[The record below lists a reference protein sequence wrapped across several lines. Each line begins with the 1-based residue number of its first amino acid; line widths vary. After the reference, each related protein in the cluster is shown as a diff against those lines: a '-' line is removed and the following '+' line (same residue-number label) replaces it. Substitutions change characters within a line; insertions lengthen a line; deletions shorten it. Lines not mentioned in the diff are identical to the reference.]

1 MKNLPIVNYC
11 VYCYCRDE
19 YVLLFSTRHLEAA
32 SVEPVIRRLVADVRE
47 GLRFLW
53 GHRLVRALT
62 LLGFGISFTGGAVTG
77 LTVVYGAQALDLP
90 ETGVRVGL
98 LFSAAALGS
107 LASSVLL
114 PRLNRRYAT
123 GSITLA
129 GLTAATVAVA
139 ALAFATNFIAALVF
153 SWLGRGTDARDHQ
166 RDLAA
171 AAGRPRSPAEQGQRL
186 GPDDCLGRN
195 ALRRRGGRRA
205 RRGHVDP
212 DDLSRDGARRGDQRR
227 DRLVLTAPRARGG
240 ERWRLRVEVF
250 QASGVGATRKQE
262 EALAGA
268 RATTILFLAL
278 ALVALGSSA
287 GAGGSSAATPASP
300 LGPNVIVFDPSMPVG
315 QIQAT
320 VDAIHAQQV
329 DAEMGTNRY
338 ALLFKPGVYGSADQP
353 LQIKVGYYT
362 EIAGLGA
369 SPNDVT
375 INGKIEVY
383 NRCLEGGGTSNC
395 VALVNFWRTLSNLTL
410 NINSLG
416 QDGCRASANF
426 WAVSQA
432 VSMRRLKI
440 TGANLSLMDYC
451 TAGPQFASGGFIADS
466 SLPFVIN
473 GSQQQW
479 LIRNSRIGGWSNAV
493 WNQVFAGVE
502 GAPSDTAF
510 PNPPYTTLATTPVS
524 REKPYCSWTTQGDYA
539 VRVPSAHT
547 QTSGTPGAGDDGGAH
562 DPARRFL
569 RRDAVGLGADDQQPA
584 CSRQEPAAHPGRL
597 RVGRSIAVKRA
608 DTVVLGL
615 GHATLTAVDGAVP
628 LTVAD
633 VPGVIVAG
641 VTIDAGTVESP
652 VLLEVGKKNGNQSSK
667 KGDPSNPTTLSDVYF
682 RVGGPHIGKAD
693 VALEVNGDN
702 VLIDH
707 TWVWR
712 ADHGIE
718 GFSGDTERWNTNTGR
733 NGVVVNGDNVTATG
747 LFVEHFQEYNVIWNG
762 ENGRTILYQN
772 ELPYDPPTQADWMHD
787 GVEGWAGYKVGDQV
801 KTHRLD
807 GGGVYVFNR
816 NNPSIHTENGF
827 EVPDARVSVCTT
839 S

>member
-1 MKNLPIVNYC
+1 M
-11 VYCYCRDE
+11 
-19 YVLLFSTRHLEAA
+19 
-32 SVEPVIRRLVADVRE
+32 
-47 GLRFLW
+47 
-53 GHRLVRALT
+53 
-62 LLGFGISFTGGAVTG
+62 
-77 LTVVYGAQALDLP
+77 
-90 ETGVRVGL
+90 
-98 LFSAAALGS
+98 
-107 LASSVLL
+107 
-114 PRLNRRYAT
+114 
-123 GSITLA
+123 
-129 GLTAATVAVA
+129 
-139 ALAFATNFIAALVF
+139 
-153 SWLGRGTDARDHQ
+153 AR
-166 RDLAA
+166 
-171 AAGRPRSPAEQGQRL
+171 
-186 GPDDCLGRN
+186 
-195 ALRRRGGRRA
+195 
-205 RRGHVDP
+205 
-212 DDLSRDGARRGDQRR
+212 
-227 DRLVLTAPRARGG
+227 
-240 ERWRLRVEVF
+240 
-250 QASGVGATRKQE
+250 
-262 EALAGA
+262 A
-268 RATTILFLAL
+268 RATTTLSLAV
-278 ALVALGSSA
+278 ALLALGSSA
-287 GAGGSSAATPASP
+287 GVGESSAAAPPAP

-338 ALLFKPGVYGSADQP
+338 AFLFRPGVYGSATQP

-362 EIAGLGA
+362 EIAGLGD
-369 SPNDVT
+369 SPTDVT

-383 NRCLEGGGTSNC
+383 NRCLDGGGTSNC
-395 VALVNFWRTLSNLTL
+395 VALVNFWRSLSNLTL

-432 VSMRRLKI
+432 VSMRRLNI
-440 TGANLSLMDYC
+440 GGANLSLMDYC
-451 TAGPQFASGGFIADS
+451 TAGPQYASGGFIADS

-502 GAPSDTAF
+502 GAPSDTTF

-524 REKPYCSWTTQGDYA
+524 REKPYLFLDEQGDYA
-539 VRVPSAHT
+539 VRVPSART
-547 QTSGTPGAGDDGGAH
+547 DTSGISWGLAMTAGRTIPLTDFFVATPTDSVQTINNQLARGKNLLLTPGLYD
-562 DPARRFL
+562 
-569 RRDAVGLGADDQQPA
+569 VGL
-584 CSRQEPAAHPGRL
+584 
-597 RVGRSIAVKRA
+597 SIAVKRP

-615 GHATLTAVDGAVP
+615 GHATLTAVGGAIP

-652 VLLEVGKKNGNQSSK
+652 ALLEVGKKNGNQSPQKS
-667 KGDPSNPTTLSDVYF
+667 DPSNPTTLSDVYF

-693 VALEVNGDN
+693 VALEVNRDD

-733 NGVVVNGDNVTATG
+733 NGVVINGDNVTATG

-772 ELPYDPPTQADWMHD
+772 ELPYDPPTQAEWMHD
-787 GVEGWAGYKVGDQV
+787 GVEGWAGYKVGDDV
-801 KTHRLD
+801 KTHELD

-827 EVPDARVSVCTT
+827 EVPETPGVRLHHIMTVNLGAGTIDHVVNGVGAAADVTRIGSPVFVTDYP
-839 S
+839 

>member
-1 MKNLPIVNYC
+1 MP
-11 VYCYCRDE
+11 
-19 YVLLFSTRHLEAA
+19 
-32 SVEPVIRRLVADVRE
+32 
-47 GLRFLW
+47 
-53 GHRLVRALT
+53 
-62 LLGFGISFTGGAVTG
+62 
-77 LTVVYGAQALDLP
+77 
-90 ETGVRVGL
+90 
-98 LFSAAALGS
+98 
-107 LASSVLL
+107 
-114 PRLNRRYAT
+114 
-123 GSITLA
+123 
-129 GLTAATVAVA
+129 
-139 ALAFATNFIAALVF
+139 
-153 SWLGRGTDARDHQ
+153 
-166 RDLAA
+166 
-171 AAGRPRSPAEQGQRL
+171 
-186 GPDDCLGRN
+186 
-195 ALRRRGGRRA
+195 
-205 RRGHVDP
+205 
-212 DDLSRDGARRGDQRR
+212 
-227 DRLVLTAPRARGG
+227 
-240 ERWRLRVEVF
+240 
-250 QASGVGATRKQE
+250 
-262 EALAGA
+262 GA
-268 RATTILFLAL
+268 RATTILSLAL
-278 ALVALGSSA
+278 ALLALGSSA
-287 GAGGSSAATPASP
+287 GAGGSSAATSAAP

-338 ALLFKPGVYGSADQP
+338 ALLFKPGIYGTAAQP

-369 SPNDVT
+369 SPTDVT

-432 VSMRRLKI
+432 VSMRRLNI

-502 GAPSDTAF
+502 GAPSDATF

-524 REKPYCSWTTQGDYA
+524 REKPYLFLDDQGDYA
-539 VRVPSAHT
+539 VRVPSTHT
-547 QTSGTPGAGDDGGAH
+547 HTSGTSWGLAMTAGRTIPLSDFFVAKPSDSVHTINNQLARGMNLLLTPGVYD
-562 DPARRFL
+562 
-569 RRDAVGLGADDQQPA
+569 VGL
-584 CSRQEPAAHPGRL
+584 
-597 RVGRSIAVKRA
+597 SIAVKRA

-615 GHATLTAVDGAVP
+615 GHATLTAVGGAIP

-667 KGDPSNPTTLSDVYF
+667 KSDPSNPTTLSDVYF

-693 VALEVNGDN
+693 VALEVNRDN

-747 LFVEHFQEYNVIWNG
+747 LFVEHFQEYNLVWNG

-787 GVEGWAGYKVGDQV
+787 GVEGWAGYKVGDHV

-827 EVPDARVSVCTT
+827 EVPQTAGVQLHHVMTVNLSAGTIDHVVNGVGDAADVTRIGSPVFIVDYP
-839 S
+839 